1 VTNPARLSPRAT
13 ESCNASSVR
22 SASTAPYLKQLSS
35 SSKVLV
41 VNGGHKETA
50 PTQIGFEAPACDQD
64 RLAIDL
70 SRSDLQRKSRFHFHD
85 GETRDYMFRTPLGK
99 KPVNE
104 FTADFSTVDL
114 GQGACVEEVIW
125 QSALSALFK
134 DSFR

>member
-1 VTNPARLSPRAT
+1 MQRIERT
-13 ESCNASSVR
+13 ERFDSSMFEE
-22 SASTAPYLKQLSS
+22 QLSS

-41 VNGGHKETA
+41 INCGHQETA
-50 PTQIGFEAPACDQD
+50 PTQIGFETSACDQD

-70 SRSDLQRKSRFHFHD
+70 SRSDLQRKNRFHFND
-85 GETRDYMFRTPLGK
+85 GETRDYMFRNPLGK